1 MNETNGTLSNPR
13 EQLRDARAE
22 MKLLEAQ
29 LRLRSL
35 RETKRLLEG
44 WVGTRDDF
52 QFGDPWE
59 RYRNDQLSLTG
70 PRMFATINDR
80 RQGRNYPIFQTE
92 EELAQLR
99 APARILCST
108 NHYAIGLLNGLTSY
122 TIGTGFTYRAVPKNK
137 GLKKTDESVLAQR
150 VIDEFVEESVWG
162 ELEQELFWRSRED
175 GEFFLRIFP
184 QSDSLPE
191 VRTVEPEQVRQ
202 PPGETQDDWSFGIR
216 TDPDDIQKP
225 LEYFVSYF
233 DNIQDGD
240 FVDPDDMIH
249 CKVNTKRSIK
259 RGLTDFAFSTAD
271 SLDVAD
277 RLRKALGEG
286 AAIQAAIA
294 EIVQYESATN
304 TQVQSLID
312 SQKEYSRTSPVTGRT
327 TAYER
332 IPAGTRRH
340 IPKGMT
346 YVAPPGATNIPGYVE
361 ALQACLRGAGVRWN
375 APEWLASADA
385 SNNNFASSLTAESP
399 FVLSVLRAQAIYKRL
414 FKKVLMRVL
423 ELVLGADLVKQVEIQ
438 VEAPPVESRDRLAE
452 AQTDQIYVGMGVK
465 SVQTTQQEQ
474 GLDSDQENQ
483 NRETYA
489 ERFGTPGMG
498 LEMPQEG
505 DDANGRLPG
514 SPGPGAAGGLS

>member
-1 MNETNGTLSNPR
+1 MSDTNGTLKPPR
-13 EQLRDARAE
+13 EALRDARAE
-22 MKLLEAQ
+22 VRLIEAQ

-35 RETKRLLEG
+35 RETKRILEG

-52 QFGDPWE
+52 AFGDPWE
-59 RYRNDQLSLTG
+59 RYRNDQLAAG
-70 PRMFATINDR
+70 GVRAFATVNDR
-80 RQGRNYPIFQTE
+80 RDGRNYPIFQTE
-92 EELAQLR
+92 DELARLR
-99 APARILCST
+99 APARILCAT

-122 TIGTGFTYRAVPKNK
+122 TIGTGYTYRAVPKNK
-137 GLKKTDESVLAQR
+137 GVKRTDESVAAQR
-150 VIDEFVEESVWG
+150 VIDEFVESSCWG

-175 GEFFLRIFP
+175 GEFFLRLFP
-184 QSDSLPE
+184 QGDSLPE

-202 PPGETQDDWSFGIR
+202 PPGESHEDWSFGIR
-216 TDPDDIQKP
+216 TDPEDVQKP
-225 LEYFVSYF
+225 LEYFVSRL
-233 DNIQDGD
+233 DNTQEGD
-240 FVDPDDMIH
+240 FVEPEDMVH
-249 CKVNTKRSIK
+249 CKVNVKRSIK

-304 TQVQSLID
+304 SQVQSLID
-312 SQKEYSRTSPVTGRT
+312 SQKEFSRTSPVTGRT
-327 TAYER
+327 TVHER

-346 YVAPPGATNIPGYVE
+346 YVAPPGAANIPGYVE

-414 FKKVLMRVL
+414 FKQVIMRVL
-423 ELVLGADLVKQVEIQ
+423 TLVLGEALVAMIELQ

-474 GLDSDQENQ
+474 GLDADQEAQ

-498 LEMPQEG
+498 LELLGE
-505 DDANGRLPG
+505 DDPNGVSHGQAGPNPANAVP
-514 SPGPGAAGGLS
+514 